1 MTKTQREKVQTK
13 YLEAMWA
20 KYEKAADDVIAGKYG
35 NGGVRRNKL
44 NAAGYDY
51 DLVQTIVNVK
61 LGG

>member
-1 MTKTQREKVQTK
+1 MTKAQREKAQTK
-13 YLEAMWA
+13 YLETMWA
-20 KYEKAADDVIAGKYG
+20 KYEKAAEDVIAGKYG
-35 NGGVRRNKL
+35 NGVVRRTKL

>member
-1 MTKTQREKVQTK
+1 MTKAQIEKVQTK
-13 YLEAMWA
+13 YLETMWA

-35 NGGVRRNKL
+35 NGGVRRTNL